1 MFFPTSENKT
11 LEKRTKFKLLGVF
24 GLLAGAVM
32 LSSCVSNFCSDV
44 EKARIAY
51 PYEQGVTVYVDGQ
64 SAVPQEYRDN
74 GLAFNPIEGNTE
86 LWAYI
91 PVNPTGYFAANK
103 ASFLNTKILAAAKQ
117 NGIATPSYDYFKQLD
132 QKVLE
137 TAISAAKADGIT
149 VNEAT
154 LTAAQINPFSIADC
168 TGNEKGVTENKDSIL
183 RNYGYLKF
191 VTEKKDSATAK
202 NTVTFDFGN
211 WQKWNDEIEQK
222 IENEKPGSGSSNV
235 PNAEYVTIYK
245 KVFNDLTANIRTCI
259 TTKEGSYG
267 QYGPDS
273 NWSIKMETITWGDA
287 WSHGLFEG
295 LIVYPVSVLMDSL
308 SNAFDPGLSGVGQIW
323 ALVITTIIVRAFVTL
338 LTFKSTMD
346 QQKMQALQPQ
356 LARIQ
361 AKYPNSNTNKAEQA
375 KLSQETM
382 TLYKRNN
389 INMFS
394 SIIALFVQF
403 PVFISVWGALQG
415 SAALSSGQVLG
426 LRLSD
431 TIASVLGN
439 FSGAWY
445 ANANG
450 WWTAA
455 ILFVLMAAIQFVA
468 MKLPQWITTKRTKK
482 MSKTSANPAAEKSNK
497 TMKNVSWIMLIMT
510 IVMGFMLPAAMGVY
524 WAIGGLVQM
533 AQTAITQTIMARKQ
547 RK

>member
-11 LEKRTKFKLLGVF
+11 LEKRTKFKLLGAF

-64 SAVPQEYRDN
+64 SAVPQEYREN

-103 ASFLNTKILAAAKQ
+103 ASFLNTNILAAAKQ

-267 QYGPDS
+267 QYGPNS

-295 LIVYPVSVLMDSL
+295 LIVYPVSALMDSL
-308 SNAFDPGLSGVGQIW
+308 SNAFDPGLSGIGQIW

-356 LARIQ
+356 LTRIQ
-361 AKYPNSNTNKAEQA
+361 AKYPNSNTNRAEQA

-468 MKLPQWITTKRTKK
+468 MKLPQWITAKRTKK

>member
-1 MFFPTSENKT
+1 MSFLTSENKT
-11 LEKRTKFKLLGVF
+11 LEKRTKFKLLGAL
-24 GLLAGAVM
+24 GLFAGAAM

-64 SAVPQEYRDN
+64 NAVPEEYK
-74 GLAFNPIEGNTE
+74 GLAFNPIEGNTD

-91 PVNPTGYFAANK
+91 PVNASGYFGAQK
-103 ASFLNTKILAAAKQ
+103 ATYLNSNVIAYAKD
-117 NGIATPSYDYFKQLD
+117 NGIATPSYDYFKELD

-137 TAISAAKADGIT
+137 AAISAAKADGIT
-149 VNEAT
+149 VNETT
-154 LTAAQINPFSIADC
+154 LKAAQLNPFSKADC
-168 TGNEKGVTENKDSIL
+168 VGNEEGVTENRDSIL

-191 VTEKKDSATAK
+191 VTEKKDSSTAK
-202 NTVTFDFGN
+202 TTITFDFGN
-211 WQKWNDEIEQK
+211 WEKWNDEIEQK
-222 IENEKPGSGSSNV
+222 IETATPGSGSSSV
-235 PNAEYVTIYK
+235 PNEEYKTYYK
-245 KVFNDLTANIRTCI
+245 KVINTLVSNVRTCI

-267 QYGPDS
+267 QYGPSS
-273 NWSIKMETITWGDA
+273 NWSIKMEEVTWGDA

-295 LIVYPVSVLMDSL
+295 LIVYPVSALMDSL
-308 SNAFDPGLSGVGQIW
+308 SFAFDPGLSGAGQIW
-323 ALVITTIIVRAFVTL
+323 ALIITTIIVRALVTL

-356 LARIQ
+356 IAKIQ

-375 KLSQETM
+375 KVSQETM

-394 SIIALFVQF
+394 SIITIFIQF
-403 PVFISVWGALQG
+403 PVFVSVWGALQG
-415 SAALSSGQVLG
+415 SAVLSSGQVLG

-431 TIASVLGN
+431 TISSVLSN
-439 FSGAWY
+439 FNGAWY
-445 ANANG
+445 ANENG

-455 ILFVLMAAIQFVA
+455 ILFILMAGIQFVA
-468 MKLPQWITTKRTKK
+468 MKLPQWITAKRTKK
-482 MSKTSANPAAEKSNK
+482 IAKTSANPAADKSSK
-497 TMKNVSWIMLIMT
+497 TMKNVSWVMLIMT
-510 IVMGFMLPAAMGVY
+510 VVMGFMLPAAMGVY

-533 AQTAITQTIMARKQ
+533 AQTAITQTIMGRKQ

>member
-154 LTAAQINPFSIADC
+154 LTAAQINPFSVADC

-222 IENEKPGSGSSNV
+222 IETEKPGSGSSNV

-245 KVFNDLTANIRTCI
+245 KAFNDLTANIRTCI

-267 QYGPDS
+267 QYGPNS

-468 MKLPQWITTKRTKK
+468 MKLPQWITAKRTKK

-547 RK
+547 RR

>member
-154 LTAAQINPFSIADC
+154 LTAAQINPFSVADC

-222 IENEKPGSGSSNV
+222 IETEKPGSGSSNV

-245 KVFNDLTANIRTCI
+245 KAFNDLTANIRTCI

-267 QYGPDS
+267 QYGPNS

-323 ALVITTIIVRAFVTL
+323 ALVITTIIVRTFVTL

-361 AKYPNSNTNKAEQA
+361 AKYPNSNTNRAEQA

-468 MKLPQWITTKRTKK
+468 MKLPQWITAKRTKK

-547 RK
+547 RR

>member
-11 LEKRTKFKLLGVF
+11 LEKRTKFKLLGAF

-64 SAVPQEYRDN
+64 SAVPQEYREN

-103 ASFLNTKILAAAKQ
+103 ASFLNTNILAAAKQ

-137 TAISAAKADGIT
+137 AAISAAKADGIT

-154 LTAAQINPFSIADC
+154 LTAAQINPFSVADC
-168 TGNEKGVTENKDSIL
+168 IGNEKGVTENKDSIL

-222 IENEKPGSGSSNV
+222 IETEKPGSGSSNV

-267 QYGPDS
+267 QYGPNS

-295 LIVYPVSVLMDSL
+295 LIVYPVSALMDSL
-308 SNAFDPGLSGVGQIW
+308 SNAFDPGLSGIGQIW

-356 LARIQ
+356 IARIQ

-468 MKLPQWITTKRTKK
+468 MKLPQWITAKRTKK